1 MKTVAT
7 NAICSIFVLNEVIS
21 PSKAP
26 DWPRPPA
33 CCTAAQLHV
42 PPNHARVTV
51 AGLVIL
57 RQRPGTAKGVIFL
70 TLEDETGVVNVV
82 VWRALYERFRRAV
95 IAGRHAR
102 HRPGRAAIGRHPCAG
117 RRDRGYLAPAGPS
130 DPSPLSQSRPGN
142 LLQNSRPRPEHMK
155 SPIVFLPLTGCFDG
169 LPKRPDR

>member
-1 MKTVAT
+1 MPDVLFLFQMK
-7 NAICSIFVLNEVIS
+7 AISS
-21 PSKAP
+21 SKAT

-33 CCTAAQLHV
+33 CCVAAQLHV

-95 IAGRHAR
+95 IAGRLLR
-102 HRPGRAAIGRHPCAG
+102 VTGRVERQSGVTHV
-117 RRDRGYLAPAGPS
+117 LADTIEDISPLLDQLTTPA
-130 DPSPLSQSRPGN
+130 PLSQN
-142 LLQNSRPRPEHMK
+142 DK
-155 SPIVFLPLTGCFDG
+155 TG
-169 LPKRPDR
+169 